1 MSSSPAQT
9 DRPTIAAH
17 AIASGYSGIEVL
29 HGLDFTI
36 NHEVFAVLGA
46 NGAGKTTLIKTIA
59 KVLPLISGRMEY
71 SEHDITRMPPYTLAA
86 HGLAYVPQEANT
98 FRDMTVAENL
108 AVGALIGSRPAAEKL
123 DEVFEVFP
131 DRTRIGASRA
141 IGHVD
146 PCVGG
151 AYASVRAGGRIG
163 VLRGRL
169 CARRAEQQR
178 RQRDLRPLE
187 AHGVS
192 LSARASLFIAGA
204 LRDVLRAP
212 ELAY

>member
-123 DEVFEVFP
+123 MRFSPPNEF
-131 DRTRIGASRA
+131 
-141 IGHVD
+141 
-146 PCVGG
+146 
-151 AYASVRAGGRIG
+151 G
-163 VLRGRL
+163 VLDHDVSVQSQETRNAMRVVPNGSG
-169 CARRAEQQR
+169 AEVMFTLLKMPGMTEETFAADAAAVE
-178 RQRDLRPLE
+178 RDLNTLKGLLE
-187 AHGVS
+187 
-192 LSARASLFIAGA
+192 R
-204 LRDVLRAP
+204 
-212 ELAY
+212 